1 MSSHCKAPP
10 LKANL
15 LLLTN
20 ADNSTDI
27 HYLCFFVKS
36 FFILGRKS
44 EGVLGGEPQEKEWES
59 QVKGWELQVKGVK
72 SQVKKL
78 ISQIKAWN
86 RQVIGSKITNKIAT
100 PAS

>member
-1 MSSHCKAPP
+1 M
-10 LKANL
+10 
-15 LLLTN
+15 
-20 ADNSTDI
+20 
-27 HYLCFFVKS
+27 KS

-59 QVKGWELQVKGVK
+59 QEKEWKLQVKGWESQVKGVK

>member
-10 LKANL
+10 FKANL

-20 ADNSTDI
+20 ADNSADI

-44 EGVLGGEPQEKEWES
+44 EGVLGGEPQEKEWKS
-59 QVKGWELQVKGVK
+59 QVKGWESQVKGVRVASKEADIANK
-72 SQVKKL
+72 SVE
-78 ISQIKAWN
+78 SASN
-86 RQVIGSKITNKIAT
+86 REQNHQ
-100 PAS
+100 